1 MIFSPSIMKG
11 GDNVIAAL
19 IFGAYMLGVMALA
32 GIIVT
37 GIHHINLWLERKNDE
52 KKSPSKYEKYE
63 KLFKYNP

>member
-1 MIFSPSIMKG
+1 MI
-11 GDNVIAAL
+11 VAL

-52 KKSPSKYEKYE
+52 KSSPSRYEKYQ
-63 KLFKYNP
+63 KIFKYNP